1 MQKRVIDNKFVL
13 MTNEEWYAYQDI
25 CKSYDNPPRVRGS
38 DLFTGLF
45 ESDNDGI
52 ITFIHPPSVR
62 QTSMEVWLFV
72 SALFQHQHMRLIESQ
87 AKQLFDEFRAKSEKM
102 LEEIR
107 AEVLKTLS
115 KKDIGN
121 NSSST

>member
-1 MQKRVIDNKFVL
+1 MQKRVIDNRFVL
-13 MTNEEWYAYQDI
+13 MTDEEFRAYQDI

-38 DLFTGLF
+38 DLFCGLF

-62 QTSMEVWLFV
+62 QTSMEVWLFI
-72 SALFQHQHMRLIESQ
+72 SAIFQHQHMRLIENQ
-87 AKQLFDEFRAKSEKM
+87 AKQLFDEFRTKSDKM

-107 AEVLKTLS
+107 TEALKTLS
-115 KKDIGN
+115 KESVGN
-121 NSSST
+121 NSSNT